1 MKRRSVILSFAAALA
16 GAGFLVDTRGFSSI
30 EAERTVTID
39 VVGDENAFLQLEY
52 PSEPVD
58 CEDEFQ
64 LVEIGN
70 RTTTALTSV
79 VVSIE
84 SVPDGLSLDPTDGY
98 SLDPTDDDIV
108 GRIVVVDGAVG
119 GETLDP
125 GESESV
131 MIEVTDDGFTGTG
144 EIAFG
149 VSVRGA
155 DISVDTTEPRTV
167 EVDCSQSTAETNE
180 TGR

>member
-1 MKRRSVILSFAAALA
+1 MKRRSVVLSFAAALA

-30 EAERTVTID
+30 EAERTVTVD

-70 RTTTALTSV
+70 RTTTDLTSV

-84 SVPDGLSLDPTDGY
+84 SVPDGLSLNLPDGS
-98 SLDPTDDDIV
+98 SLDPTDD
-108 GRIVVVDGAVG
+108 IVVVDG
-119 GETLDP
+119 ETLRP
-125 GESESV
+125 GESKSV

-149 VSVRGA
+149 VSVHGA

-167 EVDCSQSTAETNE
+167 EVDCSQPTAETNE

>member
-1 MKRRSVILSFAAALA
+1 MKRRSVVLSFAAALA

-30 EAERTVTID
+30 EAERTVTVD

-70 RTTTALTSV
+70 RTTTDLTSV

-84 SVPDGLSLDPTDGY
+84 SVPDGLSLDPTD
-98 SLDPTDDDIV
+98 D
-108 GRIVVVDGAVG
+108 IVVVDGAVD
-119 GETLDP
+119 GETLGP
-125 GESESV
+125 GGSESV
-131 MIEVTDDGFTGTG
+131 MIEVTDDGDGGTG
-144 EIAFG
+144 EMIAFG
-149 VSVRGA
+149 VSVHGA

-167 EVDCSQSTAETNE
+167 EVDCSQPTAETNE

>member
-1 MKRRSVILSFAAALA
+1 MKRRRVVLSFAAALA

-30 EAERTVTID
+30 EAERTVTVD

-70 RTTTALTSV
+70 RTTTDLTSV

-84 SVPDGLSLDPTDGY
+84 RVPDGLSLDPTD
-98 SLDPTDDDIV
+98 D
-108 GRIVVVDGAVG
+108 IVVVDGAVD
-119 GETLDP
+119 GETLGP

-131 MIEVTDDGFTGTG
+131 MIEVTDDGDGGTD
-144 EIAFG
+144 EPRIAFG
-149 VSVRGA
+149 VSVHGA

>member
-1 MKRRSVILSFAAALA
+1 MKRRSVVLSFAAALA

-52 PSEPVD
+52 PSEPVG

-70 RTTTALTSV
+70 LTTTDLTSA

-84 SVPDGLSLDPTDGY
+84 SVPDELSLNLPDGS
-98 SLDPTDDDIV
+98 SLDPTDD
-108 GRIVVVDGAVG
+108 IVVVDG
-119 GETLDP
+119 ETLNP

-131 MIEVTDDGFTGTG
+131 MIEVTDDEFTGTG
-144 EIAFG
+144 EIEFG
-149 VSVRGA
+149 VSVRGE

-167 EVDCSQSTAETNE
+167 DIDCSQPTAETNE
-180 TGR
+180 TGTDD

>member
-1 MKRRSVILSFAAALA
+1 MKRRRVVLSFAAVLA
-16 GAGFLVDTRGFSSI
+16 GAGFLAGTRGFSSI
-30 EAERTVTID
+30 EAERNVTID
-39 VVGDENAFLQLEY
+39 VVGDENAFLRLEY
-52 PSEPVD
+52 PSQPVD
-58 CEDEFQ
+58 CEGEFR

-70 RTTTALTSV
+70 LTTTDLTSV

-84 SVPDGLSLDPTDGY
+84 SVPDGLSLDPTDKI
-98 SLDPTDDDIV
+98 D
-108 GRIVVVDGAVG
+108 VVDGDVD
-119 GETLDP
+119 GETLET

-131 MIEVTDDGFTGTG
+131 MIEVTDNGFTGTG

-167 EVDCSQSTAETNE
+167 DIDCSQPTAETNE
-180 TGR
+180 TGS

>member
-84 SVPDGLSLDPTDGY
+84 SVPDGLSLDPTD
-98 SLDPTDDDIV
+98 D
-108 GRIVVVDGAVG
+108 IVVVDGAVD

-125 GESESV
+125 GKSESV

-167 EVDCSQSTAETNE
+167 EVDCSQSTTETNE

>member
-1 MKRRSVILSFAAALA
+1 MKRRSVVLSFAAALA

-30 EAERTVTID
+30 EAERTVTVD

-52 PSEPVD
+52 RSEPVG

-84 SVPDGLSLDPTDGY
+84 HVPDGLSLDQTDE
-98 SLDPTDDDIV
+98 
-108 GRIVVVDGAVG
+108 IVVVD

-144 EIAFG
+144 EIEFG
-149 VSVRGA
+149 VSVHGA
-155 DISVDTTEPRTV
+155 DISVDTTKPRTV
-167 EVDCSQSTAETNE
+167 DIDCSQSTAETNE

>member
-1 MKRRSVILSFAAALA
+1 MKRRSVVLSFAAALA

-30 EAERTVTID
+30 EAERTVTVD

-52 PSEPVD
+52 PSEPVG

-84 SVPDGLSLDPTDGY
+84 RVSDGLSLDQTDE
-98 SLDPTDDDIV
+98 
-108 GRIVVVDGAVG
+108 IVVVD

-125 GESESV
+125 GGSESV
-131 MIEVTDDGFTGTG
+131 MIEVTDDGDGSTG
-144 EIAFG
+144 ERPIAFG
-149 VSVRGA
+149 VSVHGA

>member
-1 MKRRSVILSFAAALA
+1 MKRRRVVLSFAAVLA

-30 EAERTVTID
+30 EAERTVTVD

-70 RTTTALTSV
+70 RTTTDLTSV

-84 SVPDGLSLDPTDGY
+84 SVPDGLSLDPTDE
-98 SLDPTDDDIV
+98 
-108 GRIVVVDGAVG
+108 IVVVDGAVD
-119 GETLDP
+119 GETLET

>member
-1 MKRRSVILSFAAALA
+1 MKRRGVVLSFAAALA

-52 PSEPVD
+52 PSEPVG

-70 RTTTALTSV
+70 LTTTDLTSV

-84 SVPDGLSLDPTDGY
+84 SVPDGLSLDPTDE
-98 SLDPTDDDIV
+98 
-108 GRIVVVDGAVG
+108 IVVVDGDDD

-131 MIEVTDDGFTGTG
+131 MIEVTDDGSTGTG
-144 EIAFG
+144 EIEFG
-149 VSVRGA
+149 VSVHGE

-167 EVDCSQSTAETNE
+167 EVDCSQSTTETNE